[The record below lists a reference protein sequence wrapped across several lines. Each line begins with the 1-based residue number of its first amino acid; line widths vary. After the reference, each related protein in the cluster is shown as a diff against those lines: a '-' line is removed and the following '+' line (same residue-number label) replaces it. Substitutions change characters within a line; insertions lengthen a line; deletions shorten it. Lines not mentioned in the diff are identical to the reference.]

1 MTLTLANHK
10 TADGRKYAVLTEIPN
25 AAHETAKKVAG
36 AKWHE
41 AEGKLREIY
50 ANKTPPCIGAE
61 YLINVGKHRG
71 VRGVLTWV
79 GKTRWGNRY
88 AIATSNEKLPN
99 GRYRDTVFVRPNWAR
114 QVDVVRDAR
123 IAELNA
129 VMANHDKH
137 LKEVY
142 KTELLRLYR
151 EAAAAW
157 GVSETVLLNRAVEV
171 MEERVASIKEYD
183 SQNCENH
190 WACDG
195 PAYDQVLRQSERCK
209 RDIDQLTEIVTL
221 LKTQLNA

>member
-1 MTLTLANHK
+1 MTLATMT
-10 TADGRKYAVLTEIPN
+10 TADSRKYAVLTQIPK
-25 AAHETAKKVAG
+25 TAM
-36 AKWHE
+36 E
-41 AEGKLREIY
+41 S
-50 ANKTPPCIGAE
+50 ANKSAGVRYGDAKNEYQAIMATPTTPVVGAE
-61 YLINVGKHRG
+61 YQVTFGDRRG
-71 VRGVLTWV
+71 VHGKLVWH
-79 GKTRWGNRY
+79 GKTKWGVRY
-88 AIATSNEKLPN
+88 LLATSNEKLPN
-99 GRYRDTVFVRPNWAR
+99 GRYRDSFYIRPKWAR
-114 QVDVVRDAR
+114 KVDAVRDAR
-123 IAELNA
+123 LNELNK
-129 VMANHDKH
+129 VMSDIDTFRNT
-137 LKEVY
+137 VY

-157 GVSETVLLNRAVEV
+157 GVSETVLLNRTVEV